1 MRVEIRCE
9 QSGFTR
15 HCLCGFD
22 HRSSSFK
29 EVILLAICCGH
40 ALMDDASEGITE
52 SDERDEEYQSSDGI
66 GEQHSE

>member
-1 MRVEIRCE
+1 
-9 QSGFTR
+9 
-15 HCLCGFD
+15 LCGFD
-22 HRSSSFK
+22 HRISSFK
-29 EVILLAICCGH
+29 EVVLLAICCGH